1 MTEDMNDAPRR
12 GRPPKIQTDIE
23 NENVA
28 PKGTRPGWK
37 PSSLLGTLKAR
48 TGFTARWVSSD
59 PARIAKMRSE
69 GWIVMKPADNIGTY
83 AQDETSLSGELRY
96 RDMIGMMLPDSL
108 RKERNEYYRRETDE
122 ATKSILRQTDGEMRE
137 KGVSTYTPKGMPGRI
152 VID

>member
-1 MTEDMNDAPRR
+1 MTTDIETPRR
-12 GRPPKIQTDIE
+12 GRPSKIIVDDKE

-28 PKGTRPGWK
+28 KGTNPGWK

-48 TGFTARWVSSD
+48 AGFTARWVSHD

-69 GWIVMKPADNIGTY
+69 GWIIMKPSDNIGTY
-83 AQDETSLSGELRY
+83 AQDEGSLSGELRY
-96 RDMIGMMLPDSL
+96 RDMVGMMLPDNLKKQRS
-108 RKERNEYYRRETDE
+108 EYYRKETDE
-122 ATKSILRQTDGEMRE
+122 ATKSILRQTDGEMRQ